1 MFDDQDDDEEV
12 MEDRHSRARERKVKR
27 RSIDK
32 MMRGNRSVFTIKE
45 AKKSRDKRTVQDYE
59 E

>member
-1 MFDDQDDDEEV
+1 VNEQHEEYEDYEQDA
-12 MEDRHSRARERKVKR
+12 HAKARDRKVSR

-45 AKKSRDKRTVQDYE
+45 AKQRRDKRLVEGD
-59 E
+59 